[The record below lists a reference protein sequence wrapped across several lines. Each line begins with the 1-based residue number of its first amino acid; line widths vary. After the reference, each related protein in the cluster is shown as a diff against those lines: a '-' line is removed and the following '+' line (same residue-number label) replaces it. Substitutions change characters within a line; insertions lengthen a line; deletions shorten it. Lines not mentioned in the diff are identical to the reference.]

1 MPNPFNNPFF
11 PTLKRVCQKTT
22 SHCGPAVLEM
32 LCSYVGVYVD
42 QEEFVD
48 AVGIRKK
55 LDEYGMIV
63 PEMRTAI
70 SILTPQLQFWY
81 KPNATL
87 NDISEIVNRFNFPV
101 GVEWQGVFFEDE
113 DEDNGHYSVVTHID
127 TTNNI
132 VMLSDP
138 YRRFAGNDRRFHVL
152 EFDDRWWDENEVI
165 NPYTGTT
172 QVIRDDHML
181 YIVTPKDAIFPEHLE
196 MLKQ

>member
-1 MPNPFNNPFF
+1 
-11 PTLKRVCQKTT
+11 
-22 SHCGPAVLEM
+22 M

>member
-32 LCSYVGVYVD
+32 LASYVGVYID

-63 PEMRTAI
+63 SEMRTAI
-70 SILTPQLQFWY
+70 SILAPQLQFWY
-81 KPNATL
+81 KSNSTL
-87 NDISEIVNRFNFPV
+87 NDLSEIVNRFNFPV
-101 GVEWQGVFFEDE
+101 AVEWQGVFFEDE
-113 DEDNGHYSVVTHID
+113 DEDNGHYSAVTHID
-127 TTNNI
+127 TVNNMI
-132 VMLSDP
+132 MLSDP
-138 YRRFAGNDRRFHVL
+138 YKRFAGSDRRFHIL
-152 EFDDRWWDENEVI
+152 EFEDRWWDENEVI
-165 NPYTGTT
+165 NPYTGNT

-181 YIVTPKDAIFPEHLE
+181 FIVTPKEAIFPEYLG